1 MANELQVG
9 QSWGV
14 PPYSRVATAKQS
26 SPRRTARSFDPEVAS
41 AFGSVVRMRREAL
54 GLAQD
59 AFALTASVDRSYFG
73 KLERGE
79 RQPTLALILRIARGL
94 GVPAYEIMKEV
105 EFHLRK
111 RTKSRET

>member
-1 MANELQVG
+1 MPTNPQN
-9 QSWGV
+9 S
-14 PPYSRVATAKQS
+14 TAKQS
-26 SPRRTARSFDPEVAS
+26 SQRRTARSFDPEIAF
-41 AFGSVVRMRREAL
+41 AFGSVVRIRREGL

-59 AFALTASVDRSYFG
+59 AFALMASVDRSYFG

-94 GVPAYEIMKEV
+94 GVPAYEIIKEV
-105 EFHLRK
+105 ESHLRK